1 MVPYSWSRWRYCTP
15 IAVISGSP
23 CGLVRV
29 SVVVTVD
36 SILKLG
42 SSTSSMPSKTRP
54 ANCLQTSVL
63 KQRGWKRAARVGL
76 AASKQPVRKP
86 FRVKPWSLGL
96 PPFEKVEELLEYLEG
111 PDHR

>member
-23 CGLVRV
+23 CGLVRA

-42 SSTSSMPSKTRP
+42 SSTSSMPSKMRP

-63 KQRGWKRAARVGL
+63 EQRGWKRAAGIQLIFAGSAWHQQQTKKHRL
-76 AASKQPVRKP
+76 QQASYVAES
-86 FRVKPWSLGL
+86 FRRTDW
-96 PPFEKVEELLEYLEG
+96 FY
-111 PDHR
+111 